1 MLNINITDKPGFVQ
15 HWQGLYGASR
25 SLALAEAAS
34 TSRRPILVITPDTLT
49 QNQIKQELE
58 FFTHA
63 QNIPLI
69 TFPDH
74 ETLPYD
80 HFSPHQD
87 IVSERLATLYKLPGL
102 KQGIVLVNIGTLL
115 QRLPPK
121 HYITSNS
128 LCLTSGQ
135 ELDLDILRND
145 LINSGYYHVQ
155 QVMEHGEFTI
165 RGSII
170 DLYPMGSPRP
180 FRIDLFDNEIDSIRT
195 FDPETQ
201 RSYDTITE
209 IRLLPARECP
219 LNQQAQE
226 RFQEQWSTFFS
237 IPGENTSIYQSV
249 MQGQSFA
256 GIDYYLPLLF
266 NETAT
271 LFNYLAPNTLII
283 RPKNLPTV
291 AANFWLEINE
301 RYEQLRYDISHPI
314 LPPKE
319 LFTPEDQL
327 FAQLKS
333 YPQIEIHPNVRDDI
347 SDASTCFNFVKLPD
361 TAVNNKSKPALKK
374 LQQFIIATDK
384 STLFCAE
391 SAGRKEALLD
401 LLKEISIKP
410 IAIKNWQEYKTQLP
424 EYAITIS
431 QLEQGCAND
440 NIIIITETE
449 IFGQHVNQRRAQKEQ
464 TQDPDSIIKD
474 LTELHVGDPIVH
486 IQHGIG
492 KYIGL
497 QTIETANQI
506 ADYLTIE
513 YANATKLYVPVASL
527 HLVSRYLGA
536 GSDNI
541 QYNQL
546 GTAQWQKAKKKAAE
560 KIRDVAAELLEIHAK
575 RAANTGYA
583 LVSDKQQYQLFAN
596 SFPFETTPDQQR
608 AIDDVLDDMRST
620 KAMERLVCGDVGF
633 GKTEVAMRAAFVA
646 TQNNKQVAML
656 VPTTLL
662 TQQHYENFRDRF
674 ADWPINIAM
683 LSRFNS
689 SKEQKEILE
698 KLTNGQVD
706 IVIGTHKLI
715 QKDIKFKNLGLLIID
730 EEHRF
735 GVKQKEKIKSLRAH
749 IDILALTA
757 TPIPRTLS
765 MALANI
771 SDLSIIASPPERR
784 LAIKTFIKERNNQLL
799 REAVLREIW
808 RGGQIY
814 FLHNDIATI
823 TAIAHELSEL
833 IPEAKVNIAH
843 GQMRERQL
851 EHIMNDFYHM
861 RFNLLV
867 CTTIIESGIDIP
879 TANTIIINRADK
891 FGLAQLHQLRGRVG
905 RSHHQAYAYLI
916 VPSHD
921 SLTRDA
927 KKRLEAIEY
936 MEDLGAGF
944 MLATHDLEIRG
955 AGEIL
960 GEEQS
965 GQIQTIGYNLYME
978 LLEKAVKTLQSGG
991 ELDLDETEQP
1001 GTEIDLAIPA
1011 LLPDTYVPN
1020 VNTRLTIYKRISNA
1034 KKSSQLH
1041 DLKIEFIDRFG
1052 LLPDATKNLFAVTEL
1067 KLQAEK
1073 LGIKTIKVGP
1083 AQGHIEFQDKPN
1095 VTPERVISLIRKH
1108 PITYQFASATKLR
1121 FKIHDNTPSKKIQ
1134 AVREILNHFST

>member
-1 MLNINITDKPGFVQ
+1 
-15 HWQGLYGASR
+15 
-25 SLALAEAAS
+25 
-34 TSRRPILVITPDTLT
+34 
-49 QNQIKQELE
+49 
-58 FFTHA
+58 
-63 QNIPLI
+63 
-69 TFPDH
+69 
-74 ETLPYD
+74 
-80 HFSPHQD
+80 
-87 IVSERLATLYKLPGL
+87 
-102 KQGIVLVNIGTLL
+102 
-115 QRLPPK
+115 
-121 HYITSNS
+121 
-128 LCLTSGQ
+128 
-135 ELDLDILRND
+135 
-145 LINSGYYHVQ
+145 
-155 QVMEHGEFTI
+155 
-165 RGSII
+165 
-170 DLYPMGSPRP
+170 
-180 FRIDLFDNEIDSIRT
+180 
-195 FDPETQ
+195 
-201 RSYDTITE
+201 
-209 IRLLPARECP
+209 
-219 LNQQAQE
+219 
-226 RFQEQWSTFFS
+226 
-237 IPGENTSIYQSV
+237 
-249 MQGQSFA
+249 
-256 GIDYYLPLLF
+256 
-266 NETAT
+266 
-271 LFNYLAPNTLII
+271 
-283 RPKNLPTV
+283 
-291 AANFWLEINE
+291 
-301 RYEQLRYDISHPI
+301 
-314 LPPKE
+314 
-319 LFTPEDQL
+319 
-327 FAQLKS
+327 
-333 YPQIEIHPNVRDDI
+333 
-347 SDASTCFNFVKLPD
+347 
-361 TAVNNKSKPALKK
+361 
-374 LQQFIIATDK
+374 
-384 STLFCAE
+384 
-391 SAGRKEALLD
+391 
-401 LLKEISIKP
+401 
-410 IAIKNWQEYKTQLP
+410 
-424 EYAITIS
+424 
-431 QLEQGCAND
+431 
-440 NIIIITETE
+440 
-449 IFGQHVNQRRAQKEQ
+449 
-464 TQDPDSIIKD
+464 
-474 LTELHVGDPIVH
+474 
-486 IQHGIG
+486 
-492 KYIGL
+492 
-497 QTIETANQI
+497 
-506 ADYLTIE
+506 
-513 YANATKLYVPVASL
+513 
-527 HLVSRYLGA
+527 
-536 GSDNI
+536 
-541 QYNQL
+541 
-546 GTAQWQKAKKKAAE
+546 
-560 KIRDVAAELLEIHAK
+560 
-575 RAANTGYA
+575 
-583 LVSDKQQYQLFAN
+583 
-596 SFPFETTPDQQR
+596 
-608 AIDDVLDDMRST
+608 
-620 KAMERLVCGDVGF
+620 
-633 GKTEVAMRAAFVA
+633 
-646 TQNNKQVAML
+646 
-656 VPTTLL
+656 
-662 TQQHYENFRDRF
+662 DRF